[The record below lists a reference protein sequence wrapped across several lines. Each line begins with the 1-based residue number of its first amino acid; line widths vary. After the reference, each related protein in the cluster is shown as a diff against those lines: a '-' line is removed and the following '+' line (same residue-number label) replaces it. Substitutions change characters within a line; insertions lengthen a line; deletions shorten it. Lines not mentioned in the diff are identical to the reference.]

1 VALKLLD
8 RIGDGL
14 QLHYVIYPQ
23 RVHFFN
29 QCRQTVVHYKILLI
43 LNHLID
49 QPAVARQ
56 HVAHA
61 LFLPL
66 LPFLSFFCWVTI
78 PDESETAALG
88 MSPGTLEQRTAE
100 PALLKRR
107 TMHGTARHLTIRA
120 IQSPSSRQIAVPLNF
135 F

>member
-1 VALKLLD
+1 MVALKLLD
-8 RIGDGL
+8 SIGDGL
-14 QLHYVIYPQ
+14 QLHYVSYLQ

-29 QCRQTVVHYKILLI
+29 QFRQTVVHYKILLI

-61 LFLPL
+61 SFLPL

-78 PDESETAALG
+78 PGASETAALG
-88 MSPGTLEQRTAE
+88 MAPGTLEQRMSE
-100 PALLKRR
+100 RR
-107 TMHGTARHLTIRA
+107 NQLC
-120 IQSPSSRQIAVPLNF
+120 
-135 F
+135 